1 MRAEIN
7 RVLKGAVLKV
17 KGGNEMLDELGF
29 RFKIGDVV
37 YHRLVA
43 KREYKEDGTRNP
55 LLIIGRQAHE
65 CSGGIQ
71 LHYECRLGIKNAI
84 TTFDPSRVYV
94 LHEVEVEEE

>member
-1 MRAEIN
+1 
-7 RVLKGAVLKV
+7 
-17 KGGNEMLDELGF
+17 MLDKMGF
-29 RFKIGDVV
+29 RFKIGDIV

-43 KREYKEDGTRNP
+43 KREYHKEDDGTRTP

-71 LHYECRLGIKNAI
+71 LHYECRLGVGNAA
-84 TTFDPSRVYV
+84 TAFDPSRVYV